1 MNAIFHDNK
10 QLVSC
15 HVQPKAGG
23 GTLCKT
29 NCSPFAICEQLIKL
43 RNRSKHEA

>member
-1 MNAIFHDNK
+1 MNVIFHDNK
-10 QLVSC
+10 QLVSR

-29 NCSPFAICEQLIKL
+29 NCSPFA
-43 RNRSKHEA
+43 NS